1 MKQGAALT
9 VTDALGLGAEQV
21 VAVMRAVGVGDHVA
35 YGIRVPRVA
44 QCIQHRDAVVT
55 LHTGLYQY

>member
-1 MKQGAALT
+1 M
-9 VTDALGLGAEQV
+9 TDALGLGAEQV

-44 QCIQHRDAVVT
+44 QCVQHRDAVVT
-55 LHTGLYQY
+55 LHMGLYQY